1 MRKKNLGLQI
11 LVTLLLAAVLR
22 IIEDP
27 NHLVASTIAGT
38 VGAIT
43 WWRKIRPRAG
53 LRQAVMMRTC
63 EQYFEAQKPIVS
75 CMRYRIVQYLVVSM
89 YTLHAAIPSA

>member
-63 EQYFEAQKPIVS
+63 DQYFEAKKPIVS
-75 CMRYRIVQYLVVSM
+75 CMSCGFVKYLVVSM
-89 YTLHAAIPSA
+89 YTINAAIPPA